1 METITPSGYLERFGE
16 PEPLEEV
23 FPASWF
29 QPNFSTWIGEEEEAT
44 AWEYLADVRDDL
56 AAAETA
62 GTASQ
67 AELDAA
73 YEAMLFAEGSDWF
86 WWYGSDQESG
96 DDEYFDT
103 AFRALLGEVYL
114 SLGQESPTS
123 SPCPSSPRS
132 RLRRGTAAGLLT
144 ATIDGETR
152 RSGNCR
158 GLSDRPVGARW
169 GLDQERFAAARPAI
183 DRWLRDLPRWPQR

>member
-1 METITPSGYLERFGE
+1 MIWPPPR
-16 PEPLEEV
+16 
-23 FPASWF
+23 
-29 QPNFSTWIGEEEEAT
+29 
-44 AWEYLADVRDDL
+44 
-56 AAAETA
+56 A

-114 SLGQESPTS
+114 SLGQEVPDFVAV
-123 SPCPSSPRS
+123 PIIAEEPIAAEGQP
-132 RLRRGTAAGLLT
+132 AGLLT
-144 ATIDGETR
+144 ATIDGEQEAAWDQ
-152 RSGNCR
+152 SGAY
-158 GLSDRPVGARW
+158 LIDQSVLRW
-169 GLDQERFAAARPAI
+169 GLTRKCSRCCSTCHRPVAS
-183 DRWLRDLPRWPQR
+183 RSTSVAPAVTRWPRPSTAYVPSGSAPPR